1 MDSTKIIMEEKEHS
15 LKKFR
20 ASGIGLCC
28 AVLRELLQRS
38 RPE

>member
-1 MDSTKIIMEEKEHS
+1 MDFTKVIKEEKEHS

-28 AVLRELLQRS
+28 AVLREPLQKS